1 MAIGYLSTA
10 TRTLIKSAMKRT
22 HDTFA
27 QSSLVLQIPCSVI
40 EDYPYQES
48 VTASSTNITLSCVKY
63 INPRDAQQFG
73 VGQSIDCDAVAQLW
87 VADMQAAGLTCTI
100 AGMDALT
107 KAIAI
112 LDGESFEVERGEL
125 LDGNIIAGEFFRC
138 NLYLNRINSRRR

>member
-1 MAIGYLSTA
+1 MATGYLSTA
-10 TRTLIKSAMKRT
+10 TRTLIKASMKKT

-27 QSSLVLQIPCSVI
+27 QSTIVLQIPGSVT

-48 VTASSTNITLSCVKY
+48 VMASSTNITLSCIQY
-63 INPRDAQQFG
+63 PSPRDSQQFA

-100 AGMDALT
+100 AGMDTLT
-107 KAIAI
+107 KALAV

-125 LDGNIIAGEFFRC
+125 LDGNIVSGEFLRC